1 MTTAVDANEFQ
12 ARLERLDQL
21 LAQIKQFSDP
31 AVQANVQAVVQA
43 ILELHGIGL
52 ERILEHVTEAGDT
65 GREIL
70 DACADDDVVG
80 GLLLLHDLHPLDLEA
95 RVGQALEDVRP
106 YLRSH
111 AGNVDLVAVEG
122 DVVRLRLEGS
132 CDGCPSSAVTMRTT
146 IEQAIYRRAPDVTAV
161 EVEGLPDPPAPAPQ
175 SNGRSRIVLP
185 LV

>member
-1 MTTAVDANEFQ
+1 MTTAVEAKEFQ

-21 LAQIKQFSDP
+21 LAQIKRLSDP

-52 ERILEHVTEAGDT
+52 ERILEHMAEAGDA

-70 DACADDDVVG
+70 DTCAGDEMVG
-80 GLLLLHDLHPLDLEA
+80 GLFLLHDLHPLDLEA
-95 RVGQALEDVRP
+95 RVGQALDDVRP
-106 YLRSH
+106 YLHSH
-111 AGNVDLVAVEG
+111 AGNVELVAVEG
-122 DVVRLRLEGS
+122 DAVRLRLEGS
-132 CDGCPSSAVTMRTT
+132 CDGCPSSAVTMRQT
-146 IEQAIYRRAPDVTAV
+146 IEEAISRRAPDVRTV
-161 EVEGLPDPPAPAPQ
+161 EVESLPDAPAPQ